1 MFLCTAHPA
10 KFSETIEDTLGIAV
24 PLPPALAAVK
34 NSPASKL
41 FAFGG
46 DTRWPTSSVA
56 YAIQSRRWLN
66 RALQG
71 EVDDGLLT
79 EAEAIELATR
89 FMRGNQQACFD
100 LAGTRQTL
108 NAG

>member
-1 MFLCTAHPA
+1 MRRFIHAAPA
-10 KFSETIEDTLGIAV
+10 
-24 PLPPALAAVK
+24 
-34 NSPASKL
+34 NKL

-46 DTRWPTSSVA
+46 DTGWPTSATA
-56 YAIQSRRWLN
+56 YAIQSRRWLE

-71 EVDDGLLT
+71 EVDDGLLS

-100 LAGTRQTL
+100 LAAPRQAL
-108 NAG
+108 HAS